1 MQIHNFTLT
10 MKAYVG
16 ITNEEN
22 LKAVESIYYD
32 NQPLPPNITEGD
44 IFSLL
49 NGDMLN
55 SDIIHSFPTSLVT
68 TKQNLKLEIVSPIL
82 YRILRNMGEEE
93 KRSVFIKYLAI
104 DDFLKND
111 MIFVPLNAK
120 SSHWLLL
127 VLYPKEGKGEYFDSL
142 LSFM

>member
-22 LKAVESIYYD
+22 LKVVESIYYD
-32 NQPLPPNITEGD
+32 NQPLPPNITERD

-55 SDIIHSFPTSLVT
+55 DDIIHAFLTSLVT
-68 TKQNLKLEIVSPIL
+68 TKQNLKAEIVSPIL
-82 YRILRNMGEEE
+82 RNMGKEE
-93 KRSVFIKYLAI
+93 KRSVFIIYLAN

-111 MIFVPLNAK
+111 IIFVPINAK
-120 SSHWLLL
+120 SSHWVLL
-127 VLYPKEGKGEYFDSL
+127 VLYPTEGKRVYFDSL
-142 LSFM
+142 

>member
-1 MQIHNFTLT
+1 

-22 LKAVESIYYD
+22 LKVVESIYYD
-32 NQPLPPNITEGD
+32 NQPLPPNITERD

-55 SDIIHSFPTSLVT
+55 GDIIHAFLTSLVT
-68 TKQNLKLEIVSPIL
+68 TKQNLKAEIVSPIL
-82 YRILRNMGEEE
+82 YQILRNMGKEE

-111 MIFVPLNAK
+111 IIFVPINAK
-120 SSHWLLL
+120 SSHWVLL
-127 VLYPKEGKGEYFDSL
+127 VLYPTEGKRVYFDSL
-142 LSFM
+142 

>member
-1 MQIHNFTLT
+1 MQIHNFTLM

-22 LKAVESIYYD
+22 LKVVGSIYYD

-55 SDIIHSFPTSLVT
+55 GNIIHAFPTSLVT
-68 TKQNLKLEIVSPIL
+68 TKQNLKLEIVLPIL
-82 YRILRNMGEEE
+82 YGILRNMGGRRKE
-93 KRSVFIKYLAI
+93 KCFYEI
-104 DDFLKND
+104 
-111 MIFVPLNAK
+111 
-120 SSHWLLL
+120 SSN
-127 VLYPKEGKGEYFDSL
+127 
-142 LSFM
+142 